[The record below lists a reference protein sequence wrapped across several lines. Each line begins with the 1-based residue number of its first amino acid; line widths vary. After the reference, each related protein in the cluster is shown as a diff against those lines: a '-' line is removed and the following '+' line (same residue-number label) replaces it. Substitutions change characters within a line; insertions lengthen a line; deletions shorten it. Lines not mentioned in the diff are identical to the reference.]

1 MAAKKED
8 YNSVKSAI
16 LQGDIKPVY
25 LLQGDESYYIDEVM
39 DLILERYAPAP
50 EDQDFDMQQFFGGDQ
65 TPLGDVMASCRQYPM
80 MGQYRLVTLR
90 EMQGFDKRRTNF
102 DHLLPYLE
110 NPNPQTIFV
119 MTHKGGNIS
128 QQKVVNAVK
137 RMGVVMQSDKIA
149 DFNLTKEL
157 PEILQSWGF
166 KTDKETVELL
176 ANYVGN
182 DIGKLHAEMEKVRV
196 AVQQGDATVKA
207 NALLKV
213 TRDQVAAMVGVSK
226 EYNVWQLTSAIANRD
241 LKKMEMIRL
250 YFERNPKAAPMP
262 MLTASLFGFLQNIM
276 LSYYC
281 QDKSLQGLMREIGC
295 SYPAAK
301 DLLTTMKWCNAWKA
315 LDNIAILRDFDA
327 RSKGQRGG
335 TTPDSELMKELFYR
349 LTH

>member
-1 MAAKKED
+1 MAAAKKED
-8 YNSVKSAI
+8 FNSVKNAI

-25 LLQGDESYYIDEVM
+25 LLQGDESYYIDELM
-39 DLILERYAPAP
+39 NLILERLAPAP

-110 NPNPQTIFV
+110 KPSPQTILV
-119 MTHKGGNIS
+119 MAYKGGNLGS
-128 QQKVVNAVK
+128 VKVVNAVK
-137 RMGVVMQSDKIA
+137 KVGVVMQSDKIQ
-149 DFNLTKEL
+149 DYNLTKEL
-157 PEILQSWGF
+157 PAILQSWGF
-166 KTDKETVELL
+166 KADKEVVELL

-196 AVQQGDATVKA
+196 AVQGNGKA
-207 NALLKV
+207 VDMLKV
-213 TRDQVAAMVGVSK
+213 TREQVAAVVGISK
-226 EYNVWQLTSAIANRD
+226 EYNVWQLADAIANRD
-241 LKKMEMIRL
+241 LKKIELIRL

-262 MLTASLFGFLQNIM
+262 MLTASLYSFLQNIM
-276 LSYYC
+276 LAYYC
-281 QDKSLQGLMREIGC
+281 QDKSTAGIMREIGC
-295 SYPAAK
+295 SFPAAK
-301 DLLTTMKWCNAWKA
+301 GIVAAMKWCNAWKA
-315 LDNIAILRDFDA
+315 LDNIAILREFDA

-335 TTPDSELMKELFYR
+335 TTPDSELMKEMFYR